1 MDPSHDTPSSHGM
14 NTPGS
19 NDAAAARD
27 PRAVVPF
34 VPSDDAASGARP
46 PESIG
51 SWVVR
56 NGLVL
61 LVLALLL
68 WFCIAQGFVPEK
80 IFALAKVVL
89 GLGLVIF
96 IHELGHFLV
105 AKWCDVHVET
115 FSIGF
120 GPPIPGCV
128 FRRGETTY
136 MIALFPLGGYVKMV
150 GEGPEEESE
159 DDPRSFKNKPV
170 WQRMAIISAGVT
182 MNVLLAF
189 VFFVYVFLTH
199 GAARWPGVID
209 HVEPG
214 SPAWVEGMR
223 SGDVIY
229 WYGNKGPRPYFNDIL
244 PVTMNSKKDE
254 PIQIA
259 FGPPGLPEEKWHRD
273 TIVARREK
281 EDSRPVIGIVP
292 AYQLK
297 LFAGKMRKGPELP
310 AYYHSAA
317 AKAAPA
323 FQFDDLIVGTS
334 DPQDLDQV
342 IPLPLDPRCI
352 PEDPDHFDYFEF
364 RRRLH
369 QMAGKEI
376 TIQVRRK
383 NFAEPINIRV
393 PPAYTWTLGMQ
404 MPMGKITAVR
414 KGSPAEKAD
423 LDPNHYDYSI
433 EKLKLT
439 DASGQSIEYPGE
451 IKDPLRLPDA
461 LERWAANHTG
471 QKTATLVLGKS
482 VVNPPASSSEPGNH
496 PALEHITLTLP
507 WEDGW
512 YDGNEGS
519 VSLSTPV
526 AIGGLGIAYRVNTTV
541 ESVEAGSPAEK
552 AGVLKNDKIV
562 GFRFFEAGKKVTD
575 EAKPHKS
582 WTDLKPDQWAA
593 VFNQLQYVD
602 IPSLQV
608 RVEREDGSTHE
619 ITIEAK
625 EDKDWPRDD
634 RGLLFQPDQRLQK
647 ADNLGQALA
656 MGVNETWNFTS
667 QIFGNLRAIVTG
679 RVSVGNVMGPLGIA
693 QTAFGLAGEDFNQF
707 LIFLGIIGV
716 NLAVINFLPI
726 PVLDG
731 GHMVF
736 LIYEWIRGKPAPE
749 TVRVAAT
756 YVGLAAILSLMV
768 LVIYLDVRR
777 NWG

>member
-1 MDPSHDTPSSHGM
+1 M
-14 NTPGS
+14 NTPEA
-19 NDAAAARD
+19 NDEAAARD

-34 VPSDDAASGARP
+34 VPGEGAASVARP
-46 PESIG
+46 ADTIG
-51 SWVVR
+51 SWLAR
-56 NGLVL
+56 NGPYVVV
-61 LVLALLL
+61 VLALLL
-68 WFCIAQGFVPEK
+68 WFCIAQGFDPNK

-189 VFFVYVFLTH
+189 VFFVYVFLSH
-199 GAARWPGVID
+199 GAARLTGVID

-229 WYGNKGPRPYFNDIL
+229 WYGNKGPRPYFEDIL

-254 PIQIA
+254 PIKVA
-259 FGPPGLPEEKWHRD
+259 FGPPGLSEEKWHWD

-292 AYQLK
+292 AGESK
-297 LFAGKMRKGPELP
+297 LLSRKMGKVRRGSDLP
-310 AYYHSAA
+310 FYLHSAA
-317 AKAAPA
+317 ARATPA
-323 FQFDDLIVGTS
+323 FEFDDVIVGTS
-334 DPQDLDQV
+334 DPRNLDRV
-342 IPLPLDPRCI
+342 ILLPLDPRCV
-352 PEDPDHFDYFEF
+352 PEDPDHYDYFEF

-376 TIQVRRK
+376 IIQVRRK
-383 NFAEPINIRV
+383 NSPEPVNIRV
-393 PPAYTWTLGMQ
+393 PPAYTWSLGMQ
-404 MPMGKITAVR
+404 MPMGKITQVR
-414 KGSPAEKAD
+414 KGSPAEKAA

-433 EKLKLT
+433 EKLKLS
-439 DASGQSIEYPGE
+439 DKSGQSIEYPGE
-451 IKDPLRLPDA
+451 IKHPLRLPDA
-461 LERWAANHTG
+461 LERWAARHPG
-471 QKTATLVLGKS
+471 PKTAELILGKS
-482 VVNPPASSSEPGNH
+482 VVNPPASPSEPGNH
-496 PALEHITLTLP
+496 PALEKVPLTLP
-507 WEDGW
+507 WEEGW
-512 YDGNEGS
+512 DQGNEGL
-519 VSLSTPV
+519 VSLSTPI
-526 AIGGLGIAYRVNTTV
+526 AIGGLGITYRVNTTV
-541 ESVEAGSPAEK
+541 DALEAGSPAEK
-552 AGVLKNDKIV
+552 AGILKNDKIIA
-562 GFRFFEAGKKVTD
+562 FRFFEAGKKVT
-575 EAKPHKS
+575 EEPKLQKS
-582 WTDLKPDQWAA
+582 WIDLKPDQWAA

-602 IPSLQV
+602 IPKVQL
-608 RVEREDGSTHE
+608 RVERGDGSSHE
-619 ITIEAK
+619 LTLEAQ
-625 EDKDWPRDD
+625 EDQDWPRDD
-634 RGLLFQPDQRLQK
+634 RGLLFQADQRLQK

-656 MGVNETWNFTS
+656 MGVNETWNFTY

-707 LIFLGIIGV
+707 LVFLGIIGV